1 VSSLKKTE
9 PLPWI
14 LTFTDLLQQAL
25 ANGACR
31 RAAAAMMQ
39 ENERSKGSG
48 NPRTECLGVGVC
60 VCVESE
66 MIGAWTENSRASG
79 SMELGERE
87 KNDQGSSLV
96 SIQQG

>member
-1 VSSLKKTE
+1 
-9 PLPWI
+9 
-14 LTFTDLLQQAL
+14 
-25 ANGACR
+25 
-31 RAAAAMMQ
+31 
-39 ENERSKGSG
+39 
-48 NPRTECLGVGVC
+48 
-60 VCVESE
+60 

>member
-1 VSSLKKTE
+1 VSSVEKTE

-14 LTFTDLLQQAL
+14 LTFTDLRQQAV

-60 VCVESE
+60 E
-66 MIGAWTENSRASG
+66 MIGAWTESSRASG
-79 SMELGERE
+79 SLVLIE
-87 KNDQGSSLV
+87 QG
-96 SIQQG
+96 